1 MPKETVTKEA
11 VLREIIDWFI
21 EHKEAGADAVGD
33 LIKRIMEIQ
42 KTDES
47 TTVQVVT
54 VPTYYYEKHSNTDPC
69 LGCSNNPI
77 NGGSGICH
85 CILGVPKVMC

>member
-33 LIKRIMEIQ
+33 LIKRIMEIGEV
-42 KTDES
+42 KDE
-47 TTVQVVT
+47 
-54 VPTYYYEKHSNTDPC
+54 
-69 LGCSNNPI
+69 
-77 NGGSGICH
+77 
-85 CILGVPKVMC
+85 